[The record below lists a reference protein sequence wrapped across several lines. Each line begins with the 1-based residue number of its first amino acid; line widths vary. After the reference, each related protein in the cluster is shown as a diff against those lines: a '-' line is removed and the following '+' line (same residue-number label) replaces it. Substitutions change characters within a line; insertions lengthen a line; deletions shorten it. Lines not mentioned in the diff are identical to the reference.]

1 MIYGMLACGGQ
12 DYFAHEGHVT
22 ARGLSLRYLQTL
34 RTMIRTAEDHGLSQ
48 AEIFDGS
55 NVEPAALEVS
65 HATLTRS
72 QELTICRNI
81 ATRSNRPD
89 IGLISGY
96 CLRPQVAGP
105 LGYAQ
110 LACSTV
116 DEVVMVTR
124 SYQQLGLNLMRWDVL
139 HTESEM
145 IHRFTSEENLGDVRV
160 FVIENLLA
168 SFLRGTRELILET
181 AAPTLVQLDYP
192 DPGYGRAY
200 VEMFGPHVAFDQPT
214 VELRFPIIIRHTPMR
229 TPDPLVRSK
238 MEHLCQSLVS
248 KLNSQLILAE
258 EVKSMLRATEFETP
272 GIGDIAARLYVS
284 SRSLHRH
291 LSKQSTN
298 FRALVDEVHHERAVH
313 YLTNTDEPIQAISDR
328 CGFVELRS
336 FYSAFRRWTGMSP
349 ANYRKGK
356 FNY

>member
-1 MIYGMLACGGQ
+1 MAVDEITVVPGR
-12 DYFAHEGHVT
+12 HVT

-34 RTMIRTAEDHGLSQ
+34 QTMILSAEDHGLSK

-55 NVEPAALEVS
+55 NVDPAALENP

-81 ATRSNRPD
+81 AACSDCPD
-89 IGLISGY
+89 IGLIAGY
-96 CLRPQVAGP
+96 RQRPQVSGA

-110 LACSTV
+110 SACSTV

-124 SYQQLGLNLMRWDVL
+124 AYQQLGLSLMRWDVIY
-139 HTESEM
+139 TETEL
-145 IHRFTSEENLGDVRV
+145 IHRFTSEENLGDVRI
-160 FVIENLLA
+160 FVIEHLLA
-168 SFLRGTRELILET
+168 TFLRGTRELVLET
-181 AAPTLVQLDYP
+181 AAPTLVKLDYP

-200 VEMFGPHVAFDQPT
+200 VEIFGPHVAFDQPT
-214 VELRFPIIIRHTPMR
+214 VELRFPIVIRHTPMR

-258 EVKSMLRATEFETP
+258 EVKNMLRATEFGTP

-298 FRALVDEVHHERAVH
+298 FRALVDEVNHERAVH
-313 YLTNTDEPIQAISDR
+313 YLTNTEETIQAISDR

-349 ANYRKGK
+349 ANYSKGK